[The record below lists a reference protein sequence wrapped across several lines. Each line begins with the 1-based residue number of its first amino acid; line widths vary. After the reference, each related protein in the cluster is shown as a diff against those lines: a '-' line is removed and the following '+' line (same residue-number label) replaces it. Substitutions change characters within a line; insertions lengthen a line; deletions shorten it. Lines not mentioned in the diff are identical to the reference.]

1 MKKSKIHYV
10 LFIVLFLPLFT
21 INAQEFWKDKQVY
34 TVGTE
39 PHAATHY
46 VFADVNSAI
55 KGKYQESPFYKS
67 LAGDWKFNW
76 VKNPTLKPKN
86 FHLPSYN
93 VNDWKTIPVPS
104 CWEREGYG
112 TPSHRGLGTLVKKEK
127 IKIPSVPKDDN
138 PVGSYRTT
146 FQIPENWKERETLL
160 HFNGVSS
167 AFYLWINGKLVGY
180 DEDAMTSSVFNITPF
195 LKEGKNTMAVQVFR
209 WSTGSYFE
217 SGDTWTF
224 SGIFREVFLQSR
236 PSVRIKDFFFTSDLD
251 DNYQD
256 AELKG
261 KIKIFNNSDVVAKGY
276 QVNIDVFDADGKL
289 ISESGKNSPKLGWRM
304 GNLGAESILEYT
316 TTIKSPKLWS
326 AEFPNLYT
334 IVITLKDKNG
344 KVVEIT
350 KTSFGFREIEMKDL
364 QVHINGKPIKIKGA
378 NRGESHPETGKTLT
392 EESMIQDILL
402 MKQNNF
408 NAVRSSHHPN
418 DPRWYAL
425 CDKYGLY
432 VMDEALESPDYFI
445 RGNGL
450 PGSDIGWM
458 AAALDR
464 AVAMVERAKNHSSI
478 IFWSLG
484 NESGFGQNFALLS
497 DYIRRF
503 DATRLISYDGR
514 ETDCWIQKDYFDV
527 NSSMY
532 PFIENDEKQ
541 KHWKLLSYWAKP
553 KYNKPYLMI
562 EYAHAQG
569 NSLGNFA
576 DYWRT
581 VDENSSFVG
590 GYIWDWVNQTYN
602 EKMPNGKTRQ
612 SQRLDYHPVDSL
624 SVDGDFS
631 EVLDLDNECAKGVL
645 FADRTIKPSLF
656 EIKKAQQYLDIFA
669 DEYQKDV
676 FHIKNK
682 YYFTNL
688 NQLTGSWKLLK
699 NGIVIKENNIPE
711 IDLMPSK
718 SATFKVSIPKL
729 DSTSEYILN
738 FSYRLKKS
746 TLWAES
752 GHEVAK
758 EEIILQKAKPIIRK
772 VSGSLSISETDKYF
786 LVSGKKFKITFDK
799 NDGVITSIFSN
810 KKELIAQTGTIK
822 GPALNVYRSPTEN
835 DKPYKKDWHKAGLKN
850 LESKVTSIRSKQV
863 NKSLA
868 TITIVKEFKSES
880 GTFTHE
886 CSYNIDGKGTISLK
900 NKLTPTGFKD
910 VETLPR
916 IGLKLGLVEG
926 LENVHWYG
934 RGPHENYPDR
944 KESAFLGNYQ
954 STVTDLFT
962 PYLIPQE
969 NGARSDTRWLALSF
983 KNKKKSAIRIESD
996 APFIYSAL
1004 HYDASDLDKAI
1015 RPEYLTSR
1023 KETILSIDAKML
1035 GLGNASCG
1043 PPPFKEYLI
1052 PIKPYQFNFT
1062 FHLSAVK

>member
-1 MKKSKIHYV
+1 MKNMKTQK
-10 LFIVLFLPLFT
+10 VLFLILFLSLFT

-46 VFADVNSAI
+46 IFSDVNSAL
-55 KGKYQESPFYKS
+55 KGQYQESPFYKS

-76 VKNPTLKPKN
+76 VKSPENKPKD

-104 CWEREGYG
+104 CWERQGYG
-112 TPSHRGLGTLVKKEK
+112 TPSHRGLGMLVKAEK
-127 IKIPSVPKDDN
+127 IKIPSVPNDDN

-146 FQIPENWKERETLL
+146 FQIPDNWKERETLL

-167 AFYLWINGKLVGY
+167 AFYLWINGELVGY

-236 PSVRIKDFFFTSDLD
+236 PRVRIKDFFFSSDLD
-251 DNYQD
+251 DDYKD
-256 AELKG
+256 AELTG
-261 KIKIFNNSDVVAKGY
+261 KIKVFNNSNVVAKGY
-276 QVNIDVFDADGKL
+276 EVNIDVYDANGKL
-289 ISESGKNSPKLGWRM
+289 VSESGKNSPKLGWRM
-304 GNLGAESILEYT
+304 GNLGAETVLDYT
-316 TTIKSPKLWS
+316 AQIKSPKLWS

-334 IVITLKDKNG
+334 IIIALKDSKG
-344 KVVEIT
+344 ETAEIT

-364 QVHINGKPIKIKGA
+364 QVHINGKPIKIKGV

-392 EESMIQDILL
+392 EESMIQDIVL

-458 AAALDR
+458 TTALDR
-464 AVAMVERAKNHSSI
+464 AVAMVERSKNHPSI

-503 DATRLISYDGR
+503 DPTRLISYDGR
-514 ETDCWIQKDYFDV
+514 ETDMWKTKDYFDM

-532 PFIENDEKQ
+532 PFIEDDAKQ
-541 KHWKLLSYWAKP
+541 KHWKLLSFWAEP
-553 KYNKPYLMI
+553 KYNKPYIMI

-576 DYWRT
+576 EYWRV
-581 VDENSSFVG
+581 VDNNPSFIG

-602 EKMPNGKTRQ
+602 EKMPDGRMRQ

-624 SVDGDFS
+624 SVHGDFS
-631 EVLDLDNECAKGVL
+631 EIIDLDNECAKGVV
-645 FADRTIKPSLF
+645 FADRTPKPSLI
-656 EIKKAQQYLDIFA
+656 EVKKAQQYIGIKV
-669 DEYQKDV
+669 DENKKNI

-682 YYFTNL
+682 YSFKNL
-688 NQLTGSWKLLK
+688 NEFSGSWKLLK
-699 NGIVIKENNIPE
+699 NGKQIKEAAITE
-711 IDLMPSK
+711 ISLESGK
-718 SATFKVSIPKL
+718 STKFEISIPKL
-729 DSTSEYILN
+729 DNTSEYTLN
-738 FSYRLKKS
+738 FSYRLKSS
-746 TLWAES
+746 TLWAKA

-758 EEIILQKAKPIIRK
+758 EEIILQKKKIITEAPTGT
-772 VSGSLSISETDKYF
+772 VLVSETPEQ
-786 LVSGKKFKITFDK
+786 LVATSKNFKVTFNK
-799 NDGVITSIFSN
+799 AEGVMKSLVSN
-810 KKELIAQTGTIK
+810 KKELIAQTGDIK
-822 GPALNVYRSPTEN
+822 GPVLNVYRSPIEN
-835 DKPYKKDWHKAGLKN
+835 DSPYKKSWKTAKLKK
-850 LESKVTSIRSKQV
+850 LAYKVLSVTSKQV

-868 TITIVKEFKSES
+868 SITIVREFQSDS
-880 GTFTHE
+880 GSIKHE
-886 CSYNIDGKGTISLK
+886 CVYDIGGQGMIKLK
-900 NKLTPTGFKD
+900 NKVTPTGFKD
-910 VETLPR
+910 LETLPR
-916 IGLKLGLVEG
+916 VGLKLGLVEN
-926 LENVHWYG
+926 LEHVSWYG
-934 RGPHENYPDR
+934 RGPQENYPDR
-944 KESAFLGNYQ
+944 KEAAFLGNYE
-954 STVTDLFT
+954 STVTDLFV
-962 PYLIPQE
+962 PYLYPQE
-969 NGARSDTRWLALSF
+969 NGARSDVRSLELSF
-983 KNKKKSAIRIESD
+983 IKDNQSAIKIESD
-996 APFIYSAL
+996 TPFIYSAL
-1004 HYDASDLDKAI
+1004 HYDASDLDRAI
-1015 RPEYLTSR
+1015 RPQFLKER
-1023 KETILSIDAKML
+1023 KETILCLDAKML

-1043 PPPFKEYLI
+1043 PKPMQEYI
-1052 PIKPYQFNFT
+1052 VPIQPYEFNFT
-1062 FHLSAVK
+1062 LNLTK